1 MKSKHRATWKFF
13 LADTKPLFA
22 SIGSATGVRHLG
34 AHGTVSIVRI
44 MITIVTQQGLEMR
57 ETRYVLEQ
65 ELATVAY
72 FTVA

>member
-1 MKSKHRATWKFF
+1 
-13 LADTKPLFA
+13 
-22 SIGSATGVRHLG
+22 
-34 AHGTVSIVRI
+34 